1 MTAATQT
8 HFSTPSQNTIPP
20 VHNLVI
26 EGVNQQNVNETRLGY
41 VNSTVSPVTH
51 PAKTKRLAAM
61 VQKTKRQPVEAKQ
74 VKKPESSFRLMETSD
89 SSLGLIMAA
98 KAIKAGMACGETIAL
113 VSNTKTDQMMRKLE
127 MIGLDIEQYISNRKL
142 IITQFSFEEDLGL
155 STNYRQAFGE
165 LFNQANTA
173 IDRIIILDMDSVV
186 NLESQYLAFATVSK
200 FTQAADEMGCKV
212 IAQYARNQSEEHDR
226 LDAAC
231 SSLVNAYFVMQRS
244 EQGGKYLLQGKN
256 RSI

>member
-1 MTAATQT
+1 MTATQT
-8 HFSTPSQNTIPP
+8 NFATPSQNNIPQ

-26 EGVNQQNVNETRLGY
+26 DGIDQQNVNETRLGY
-41 VNSTVSPVTH
+41 VNATVSAVTR
-51 PAKTKRLAAM
+51 PASTKCLASI
-61 VQKTKRQPVEAKQ
+61 VQKTERQPIETKQ
-74 VKKPESSFRLMETSD
+74 VKKPEVAFRLMETTD
-89 SSLGLIMAA
+89 TSLGLIMAA
-98 KAIKAGMACGETIAL
+98 KAIKAGMKSGETIVL

-127 MIGLDIEQYISNRKL
+127 MIGLDIEQDISNRKL
-142 IITQFSFEEDLGL
+142 IITQFSFDEELGL

-165 LFNQANTA
+165 LFKQANTVV
-173 IDRIIILDMDSVV
+173 DRIIILDMDSLV

-231 SSLVNAYFVMQRS
+231 SSLVNAYFVMQRG

-256 RSI
+256 RPV